1 MADVLRGNASF
12 EETVAHLIS
21 SSHIREPY
29 GEIGFTVVDEVQFLT
44 FRLRQC
50 GVYSTLL
57 QVTEQCRVREFSH
70 FQMLET
76 RFGCLLAKRE
86 RYGTDVWC
94 LFRYL
99 AKQIRHMVGC
109 VQYPCK
115 CDDVTTSSQSIIE
128 PQVAVGVHLERGF
141 RFLTER
147 GFIPQAVSLL
157 LYGRITQTLQ
167 IVRNFDLFCFLDVH
181 DIISMDLMMTV
192 KTLI

>member
-1 MADVLRGNASF
+1 MPA
-12 EETVAHLIS
+12 
-21 SSHIREPY
+21 
-29 GEIGFTVVDEVQFLT
+29 GE
-44 FRLRQC
+44 
-50 GVYSTLL
+50 
-57 QVTEQCRVREFSH
+57 
-70 FQMLET
+70 
-76 RFGCLLAKRE
+76 KRKIW
-86 RYGTDVWC
+86 D
-94 LFRYL
+94 
-99 AKQIRHMVGC
+99 GC
-109 VQYPCK
+109 VVPVPLSCQADKAHGRMRTVPCK